1 MDNIKNNLIEILRR
15 FNRKERF
22 FLVGAALGNINFTL
36 GKEFQKALEDKIDAK
51 IYGDVFTAMDY
62 HLDWIDVS
70 LKLWNG
76 SIKIGENFQNLNS
89 QINKNQEDIDLVIA
103 FKSSDKYH
111 MVLIEAKGVTGWT
124 NKQMDSKVKRFR
136 EFFGEN
142 GKKHKNLIVHFILI
156 SPRPPQRINED
167 WPSWMTTDRK
177 ANWMKLTIP
186 DNFMK
191 VTRCDN
197 KGIAS
202 QFGKFCIVKETKIIK
217 PD

>member
-36 GKEFQKALEDKIDAK
+36 GKEFQKALEKKIHAK

-103 FKSSDKYH
+103 FRSSDKYH
-111 MVLIEAKGVTGWT
+111 LVLIEAKGVTGWT

-142 GKKHKNLIVHFILI
+142 GKKHKNLIVHFILM

-167 WPSWMTTDRK
+167 WPTWMTTDRK
-177 ANWMKLTIP
+177 PNWMELTIP
-186 DNFMK
+186 NNFMK
-191 VTRCDN
+191 VTRCGKN
-197 KGIAS
+197 GIAD
-202 QFGKFCIVKETKIIK
+202 QFGNYCIIRETKK
-217 PD
+217 Q